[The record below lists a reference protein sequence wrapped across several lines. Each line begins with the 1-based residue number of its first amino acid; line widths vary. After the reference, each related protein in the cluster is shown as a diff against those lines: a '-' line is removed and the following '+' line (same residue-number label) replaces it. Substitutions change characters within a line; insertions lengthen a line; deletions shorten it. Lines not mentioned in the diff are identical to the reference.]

1 MASHKARKRP
11 PSTAKAGARPPHTA
25 EPARLAAL
33 RDYLAFQ
40 RGEPLR
46 EEPPGHLRAEPDRR
60 LYVQLLRGMVRH
72 RRLLEAELERLAR
85 RPLGRLDPAVAA
97 AALLGLFQLY
107 FLERVPAHAAVFETV
122 GLAGAL
128 KQNRARGLINGV
140 LRASLREG
148 AESRAAL
155 AMLPLAVRTSHPD
168 WMVARW
174 TARYGE
180 AAAAAICEANNS
192 GGGLTVRVEA
202 GRISREELLERLAAE
217 GVTAEAHPLLPGAI
231 LVGQAGALLT
241 GRAFAEGL
249 CYVQDVS
256 SQLLLAWAAPLLT
269 GRVMDVCAAPGGK
282 LSHLAGLR
290 RYDFRRHDFRRHDL
304 RVLGADISPRRLARV
319 RENFVRLGL
328 PPPPLI
334 AADGCRLP
342 LPGGSEPGG
351 WPDGLLLDV
360 PCSATGIIRRHPE
373 LKWRKLPEHLP
384 GHVETQ
390 RALLAEAA
398 RVLKPGGL
406 LLYATCSIEP
416 EENEENVA
424 WFLTA
429 HPEFRRRP
437 FSEIPPPAGLG
448 EPPGGLLTA
457 DGDLLI
463 LPGPERTGMYGAL
476 LQKSSK
482 E

>member
-11 PSTAKAGARPPHTA
+11 PSTAKARPRPAHSA

-40 RGEPLR
+40 RGESLR
-46 EEPPGHLRAEPDRR
+46 EEPPAHLRAEPDRR

-85 RPLGRLDPAVAA
+85 RPLRRLDPAVAA

-140 LRASLREG
+140 LRAALREG
-148 AESRAAL
+148 AESRAAF
-155 AMLPLAVRTSHPD
+155 AALPLAVRTSHPD

-180 AAAAAICEANNS
+180 AATTAICEANNA
-192 GGGLTVRVEA
+192 GGGLTARVET
-202 GRISREELLERLAAE
+202 GRISRDELLKRLAAE
-217 GVTAEAHPLLPGAI
+217 NVTAEVHPLLSGAI
-231 LVGQAGALLT
+231 LVGQAGALLF

-256 SQLLLAWAAPLLT
+256 SQLLLAWTAPLLT

-282 LSHLAGLR
+282 LSYLAGLR
-290 RYDFRRHDFRRHDL
+290 RDDL
-304 RVLGADISPRRLARV
+304 QVLGADISPRRLARV
-319 RENFVRLGL
+319 RENFARLGL
-328 PPPPLI
+328 PPPPLL

-384 GHVETQ
+384 GHVEMQ

-424 WFLTA
+424 WFLTT
-429 HPEFRRRP
+429 HPEFRRRRLN
-437 FSEIPPPAGLG
+437 EIPPPAGLG
-448 EPPGGLLTA
+448 EPAGGLLTA
-457 DGDLLI
+457 EGDLLI
-463 LPGPERTGMYGAL
+463 LPGPDRTGMYGAL
-476 LQKSSK
+476 LQKNLG